1 MNDGYAGRAI
11 DMQDRMTEVSA
22 APTCLYN
29 FNRFAKVGKTA
40 RRHPFLIGDSS
51 ICQLFPSAG
60 KKDGGLDLFEPAA
73 AAVGQNKKFLNMS

>member
-51 ICQLFPSAG
+51 I
-60 KKDGGLDLFEPAA
+60 
-73 AAVGQNKKFLNMS
+73 